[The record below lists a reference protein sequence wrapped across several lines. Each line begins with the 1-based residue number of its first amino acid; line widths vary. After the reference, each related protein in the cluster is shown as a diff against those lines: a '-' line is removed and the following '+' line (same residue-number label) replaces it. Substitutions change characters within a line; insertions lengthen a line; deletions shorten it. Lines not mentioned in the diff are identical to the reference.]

1 MLKKLG
7 KPKFSYLTI
16 KETTKDPAK
25 AGGTYLKLNKFAILM
40 RYEMC
45 DFKNWTLPKIL

>member
-16 KETTKDPAK
+16 KETTKGLAK
-25 AGGTYLKLNKFAILM
+25 AGGTCLQLNKFAILM
-40 RYEMC
+40 PY
-45 DFKNWTLPKIL
+45 KNWTLPKTL